1 MNLQLLPQA
10 LPPTSYRRSAV
21 SRPKKPVDIKIRDST
36 FSDESPTWVPRPPPE
51 DVHKLLEDFFA
62 EHDLD
67 KPVIEASS
75 GGTSPTTTE
84 PKALPLTPPGNIRA
98 RTKKSI
104 RIVAKEHKKR
114 IDRTSK
120 ADATSYTN
128 DMLRRRNT
136 KLWGSR
142 MEIITS
148 EFAKSTSSSSLPESS
163 PGGPSE

>member
-67 KPVIEASS
+67 KPVRGKLWWDLSYDHGAQ
-75 GGTSPTTTE
+75 G
-84 PKALPLTPPGNIRA
+84 PP
-98 RTKKSI
+98 
-104 RIVAKEHKKR
+104 
-114 IDRTSK
+114 
-120 ADATSYTN
+120 SYTT
-128 DMLRRRNT
+128 RQY
-136 KLWGSR
+136 
-142 MEIITS
+142 
-148 EFAKSTSSSSLPESS
+148 KSQNQEVDSHCRQGTQETH
-163 PGGPSE
+163 